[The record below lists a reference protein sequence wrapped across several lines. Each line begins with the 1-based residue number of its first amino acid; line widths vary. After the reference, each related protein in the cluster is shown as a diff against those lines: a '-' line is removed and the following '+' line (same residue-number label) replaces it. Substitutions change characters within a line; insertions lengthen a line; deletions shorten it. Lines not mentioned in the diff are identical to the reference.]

1 MWSPLQRMMSG
12 NLESRR
18 FPEGAW
24 RRKNHIA
31 GIATPPFVFSN
42 SCLVS
47 SLNAFIFNPLHI
59 YNTIDIILQL
69 YCRHLYQISK
79 AHVYNQKNESF
90 SS

>member
-47 SLNAFIFNPLHI
+47 SLNAFIF
-59 YNTIDIILQL
+59 
-69 YCRHLYQISK
+69 ISNLLDFEK
-79 AHVYNQKNESF
+79 QGPEKW
-90 SS
+90 